1 MNDLILYTTEDGELE
16 KNSVTEDSS
25 VVQIEGSREVQRPVS
40 GGFRGSFR
48 ITRWSGFRVTGSLP
62 IYR

>member
-16 KNSVTEDSS
+16 KKSITEDSS

-40 GGFRGSFR
+40 AGFRGSFR
-48 ITRWSGFRVTGSLP
+48 ITRWVWFQDHRISTY
-62 IYR
+62 I